1 MPIAQKAPKGP
12 RPLGDSRG
20 RTRAARMVLR
30 RPRQTSPATNWRWL
44 TTPPA
49 TATTGL
55 FRTARYAARL
65 GRPPAIA
72 NENEQ
77 TFRPWYPQFRPN
89 SPSPW
94 NWRQVP
100 APPVWRSPIEEKTNR
115 GRAASFGQQFST
127 FVNIY

>member
-77 TFRPWYPQFRPN
+77 TFRPWYPQFPSQLSFPVELEAGAS
-89 SPSPW
+89 SPGLAVSY
-94 NWRQVP
+94 
-100 APPVWRSPIEEKTNR
+100 R
-115 GRAASFGQQFST
+115 GEDESGPSGQLRGLQR
-127 FVNIY
+127 